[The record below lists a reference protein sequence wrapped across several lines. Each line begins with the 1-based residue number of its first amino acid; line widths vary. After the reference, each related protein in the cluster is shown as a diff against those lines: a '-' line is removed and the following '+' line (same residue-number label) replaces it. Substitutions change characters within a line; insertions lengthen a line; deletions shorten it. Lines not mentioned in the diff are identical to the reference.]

1 MLFRS
6 GQPYYCSRHHYFTIW
21 ARNAERLGL
30 VKDIS
35 ASLPGASSRERRLT
49 FMSSHPHSYKPM
61 RQPRARQCITQ
72 LESNLVVRQSFVP
85 IASLTRAAEK
95 LHSGDIFALVTR
107 VDGLDVTH
115 TGFLERS
122 GKNLNAIHAAPKR
135 GVMRSQDFVRY
146 AASVDDVV
154 GVSILRPVAAA
165 PAQL

>member
-1 MLFRS
+1 
-6 GQPYYCSRHHYFTIW
+6 
-21 ARNAERLGL
+21 
-30 VKDIS
+30 
-35 ASLPGASSRERRLT
+35 
-49 FMSSHPHSYKPM
+49 M

-72 LESNLVVRQSFVP
+72 LESNLVVRQSYVP
-85 IASLTRAAEK
+85 IASLARAAQK
-95 LHSGDIFALVTR
+95 LRSGDIFALVTS

-115 TGFLERS
+115 TGLLERS
-122 GKNLNAIHAAPKR
+122 GKHLNAIHAAPKR